1 MKKRSVVIS
10 GHSTSITMEDAFWE
24 ELKDIATARGLS
36 LNKLVSE
43 IDDQR
48 RDVWRGQNLSSALRL
63 YILQTLKQKISE

>member
-1 MKKRSVVIS
+1 
-10 GHSTSITMEDAFWE
+10 MEDAFWE